1 MWATIFHISYVEI
14 LQNEPFSE
22 IRGTVRSI
30 SDWVSEKIHFK
41 ITWEKM
47 CQIVII
53 SHNSAQFESKDK
65 SHLLLLP
72 YQGVKDLHLAK

>member
-1 MWATIFHISYVEI
+1 
-14 LQNEPFSE
+14 
-22 IRGTVRSI
+22 
-30 SDWVSEKIHFK
+30 
-41 ITWEKM
+41 M